1 MSNLSYIKAENLP
14 GGHMSYSES
23 DKTKKLI
30 QTLSSSLEKGSLNIY
45 TLFLSCLGLVVLGIA
60 LGWSVSNLIGRTNAF
75 PGWWPEPALLL
86 FWGVVSAYLLSKL
99 AFPEE
104 TSAWIF
110 WTAGAFLFVWTVFI
124 LSRFFT
130 EEGPAH
136 VHVGLCS
143 VILATTSILFGAG
156 AWFILRTMASSRP
169 GLSGFLFLNLL
180 LASSNL
186 GLKFVCPVQDPSHI
200 LISHVSFTLVWIAL
214 LYFPIRK
221 KFSW

>member
-1 MSNLSYIKAENLP
+1 MSN
-14 GGHMSYSES
+14 SES

-30 QTLSSSLEKGSLNIY
+30 QTLSSDLEKGSLNIF
-45 TLFLSCLGLVVLGIA
+45 TLFLSCLGLVFLGI
-60 LGWSVSNLIGRTNAF
+60 LVGWAASNLSGRLNTF

-86 FWGVVSAYLLSKL
+86 VWGIFSAYLLSKL

-104 TSAWIF
+104 TSTWIF
-110 WTAGAFLFVWTVFI
+110 WAAGVFLFAWIALI

-130 EEGPAH
+130 EEVPSH
-136 VHVGLCS
+136 IHLGLCPAIIAS
-143 VILATTSILFGAG
+143 TSIFFGAG
-156 AWFILRTMASSRP
+156 AWFLFKNTASSRP

-186 GLKFVCPVQDPSHI
+186 CLKFVCSVQDPSHI
-200 LISHVSFTLVWIAL
+200 LISHLAFTLVWIGAL
-214 LYFPIRK
+214 YIPIRK

>member
-1 MSNLSYIKAENLP
+1 
-14 GGHMSYSES
+14 MSYSES

-30 QTLSSSLEKGSLNIY
+30 QTLSSNLEKGSLNIY
-45 TLFLSCLGLVVLGIA
+45 TLFLSCFGLVVLGIV
-60 LGWSVSNLIGRTNAF
+60 LGWSASNLLGRTHAF

-86 FWGVVSAYLLSKL
+86 VWGIFSAYLLSKL

-104 TSAWIF
+104 NSNWIF
-110 WTAGAFLFVWTVFI
+110 WAASAFLISWTVFI

-130 EEGPAH
+130 EESPTH

-143 VILATTSILFGAG
+143 VVLAASSILFGVG
-156 AWFILRTMASSRP
+156 AWSILRTMASSRP

-186 GLKFVCPVQDPSHI
+186 GLKFICPVQDPSHI
-200 LISHVSFTLVWIAL
+200 LISHVGFTLVWIVL

>member
-1 MSNLSYIKAENLP
+1 
-14 GGHMSYSES
+14 MSYSES
-23 DKTKKLI
+23 DKTEKLI
-30 QTLSSSLEKGSLNIY
+30 QTLSSDLGKGSLNIY
-45 TLFLSCLGLVVLGIA
+45 TLFVSCLSLVVLGIV
-60 LGWSVSNLIGRTNAF
+60 LGWSASNLIGRTNAF
-75 PGWWPEPALLL
+75 PGWWPEPILLL
-86 FWGVVSAYLLSKL
+86 VWGIFSAYLLSKL

-104 TSAWIF
+104 TSSWVF
-110 WTAGAFLFVWTVFI
+110 WAAGGFLLSWTVFI

-130 EEGPAH
+130 EEPSAH

-143 VILATTSILFGAG
+143 VILATTSIIFGTG
-156 AWFILRTMASSRP
+156 AWFILRNMASSRP